1 MPFIYTTIFW
11 EDSKLGS
18 VVGGMGEGGGGGGG
32 ECGFIIIC
40 LKIGLLNFSPCS
52 WSPFFFVPNNWDLL

>member
-18 VVGGMGEGGGGGGG
+18 VVGGMGEGEWGRGRGRGGG
-32 ECGFIIIC
+32 EGGEGNV
-40 LKIGLLNFSPCS
+40 GL
-52 WSPFFFVPNNWDLL
+52 